1 MADFLLYYRK
11 NDVENHMNP
20 NYRRFLDA
28 LAGIPGDPV
37 LFEPFVPVYLT
48 EQLIWRRG
56 EHLWSTVPVY
66 LDTLLSLRERTYA
79 DVVIADMRR
88 FPDTQAE
95 ELAAEMAAQ
104 AADEYKFVAL
114 CSSPLQYKAA
124 VGSAGVC
131 AVGLY
136 GWENWFGGMEKSL
149 PLIAM
154 DGEIDAAVRAGFD
167 GWFCPADGETYWEKY
182 HDRISICGGLGAQ
195 WMQKE
200 QPITIHNR
208 SEAIFKKT
216 GGAGWLIG
224 SGGEVSKEDY
234 LSLISL
240 LGIYRR
246 YR

>member
-1 MADFLLYYRK
+1 
-11 NDVENHMNP
+11 MNP
-20 NYRRFLDA
+20 NYQRFLDA
-28 LAGIPGDPV
+28 LAGVPGDPV

-56 EHLWSTVPVY
+56 EHLWDTIPVY

-79 DVVIADMRR
+79 DIIIADMRR
-88 FPDTQAE
+88 FSDA
-95 ELAAEMAAQ
+95 LASEMAEQ
-104 AADEYKFVAL
+104 MAALATEEYRFVVL
-114 CSSPLQYKAA
+114 CDSPVQYAAASASS
-124 VGSAGVC
+124 GVC
-131 AVGLY
+131 AAGLY
-136 GWENWFGGMEKSL
+136 SWQVWLGTEEKKL

-154 DGEIDAAVRAGFD
+154 DGPAEAAIVKGFD
-167 GWFCPADGETYWEKY
+167 GWFCPENGESMWDLY
-182 HDRISICGGLGAQ
+182 HDKISICGGLGAD

-208 SEAIFKKT
+208 SEAIFKTTK
-216 GGAGWLIG
+216 GAGFLIG
-224 SGGEVSKEDY
+224 SGGEVSNEDY

>member
-1 MADFLLYYRK
+1 MYPHYK
-11 NDVENHMNP
+11 
-20 NYRRFLDA
+20 RFLEA
-28 LAGIPGDPV
+28 LAGVPGDPV

-56 EHLWSTVPVY
+56 EHLWATIPVY

-88 FPDTQAE
+88 FGDAS
-95 ELAAEMAAQ
+95 AAEMAAEMAKQ
-104 AADEYKFVAL
+104 ATDEYKFAAL
-114 CSSPLQYKAA
+114 CDSQVQYAA
-124 VGSAGVC
+124 AAGSEGVC

-136 GWENWFGGMEKSL
+136 GWQNWYDGTKRL

-154 DGEIDAAVRAGFD
+154 DGTCEDAIAAGFD
-167 GWFCPADGETYWEKY
+167 GWFCPGDGEKYWEMY
-182 HDRISICGGLGAQ
+182 HGKISICGGLGTE
-195 WMQKE
+195 WMQTE
-200 QPITIHNR
+200 QPVTIHSR
-208 SEAIFKKT
+208 GEEIFRKT
-216 GGAGWLIG
+216 GGAGYLIG